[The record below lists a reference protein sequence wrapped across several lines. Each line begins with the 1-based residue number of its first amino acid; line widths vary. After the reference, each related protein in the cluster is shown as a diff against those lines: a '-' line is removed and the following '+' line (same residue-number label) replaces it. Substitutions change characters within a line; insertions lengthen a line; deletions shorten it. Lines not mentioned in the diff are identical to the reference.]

1 MMKLQLRRSCA
12 FMALAAGITTT
23 PAFAQEAEQAEQPN
37 EEIVI
42 TGSLIRGTPED
53 SSLPVDVI
61 STEELAAEGQTN
73 PLDFIKDI
81 PSVGAVLGDS
91 NQFSS
96 AAQGLG
102 GVGTINLRNL
112 GATRTL
118 VLLNGRRTL
127 VSPGDGVS
135 DTNLLPLFALQR
147 VELLKDGAAVTYGS
161 DAVAGVANFITRTN
175 FEGIELQG
183 DHTFVRDSD
192 GDYTA
197 SILAGYN
204 ITPDVNI
211 MAGFGY
217 RHRSKLAAVD
227 REISNQD
234 YFTNPSG
241 FSTTVTNAWYPAL
254 RVSGPVRETPAPASL
269 GAASYRGTLLAGV
282 PGGVD
287 PDCDDVGGLPI
298 SIFCGYQFTD
308 YNNLVE
314 DQDYYQGFLQ
324 VTADLSDKLRFN
336 ADGLYAYSRIDTALS
351 PSYPTT
357 QGLAGPGATF
367 QYYIPFTNPA
377 FADFAAR
384 VGFPTSIDTD
394 GDPTTAPLPVTGA
407 QALVFRPF
415 SLGGYPLAEGSPFG
429 QDESFS
435 INESFRISAGFE
447 YDLTPDLVMSLQGTY
462 VNAKSRSK
470 VPDVLPL
477 RIQQALDGLGGPDC
491 DVATG
496 TPGQGS
502 CYYFNPFFN
511 SVQRNPAQGID
522 NPNYNA
528 ALANRDDVVD
538 YLYGDTGTLQN
549 EKQFIADFLISGEVA
564 DADFGGGALAFGVG
578 AQYRSS
584 NFESMPRNALNSLA
598 LNPCAVPGDTS
609 CTIQQGPFSF
619 LGQARD
625 IAVEQDVY
633 ALFGEV
639 LVPFSPRFEMS
650 FALRFED
657 YGDPIGSTLDPKA
670 SFRWEPNDWLVLR
683 GSVGTTFRAP
693 LPGQVSQSRVTA
705 LQPIDAAGGGFLSVD
720 VLGNPNLTP
729 ESAFTYNLGAV
740 VQSGGFRASLD
751 YWSYEFED
759 QIVVE
764 DSNAIANVVV
774 PTPNGLADCSSP
786 LASQIVFQGGCV
798 QGTTVGGDIS
808 RVITN
813 FVNGP
818 PITTTGIDFDA
829 SYDFDIG
836 SNATLRLGTNGT
848 WVLSY
853 DVESFAAQNVEIQPA
868 FGAVGF
874 GNFDRTAPAISDLRA
889 NLYANFNVGGLN
901 ARYTFRY
908 ASGVYDD
915 RYDSPTFATV
925 PRTAQQSF
933 YARESGDF
941 TQSDLTI
948 LYDLPFDGLD
958 VQLQGSVS
966 NIFDEDPPIARLEL
980 GYNPFLGNAIGRTF
994 RLGAKV
1000 RF

>member
-1 MMKLQLRRSCA
+1 MRKFQLRRSCA
-12 FMALAAGITTT
+12 LMALAAGCSAT
-23 PAFAQEAEQAEQPN
+23 PVFAQETEQPQ
-37 EEIVI
+37 ESRDEIVV

-53 SSLPVDVI
+53 SALPVDVI
-61 STEELAAEGQTN
+61 STEELTAEGQTN

-175 FEGIELQG
+175 FEGIEVQG
-183 DHTFVRDSD
+183 DHTFVMDSD

-204 ITPDVNI
+204 LTPDVNV

-217 RHRSKLAAVD
+217 RHRSQLAAVD
-227 REISNQD
+227 REIANLD

-241 FSTTVTNAWYPAL
+241 FSTVTPYAYYPAL
-254 RVSGPVRETPAPASL
+254 RVSGPVRGTPAPASL
-269 GAASYRGTLLAGV
+269 GAASYRGTLLAGA
-282 PGGVD
+282 PGGLD
-287 PDCDDVGGLPI
+287 PDCDDVGGLPV

-314 DQDYYQGFLQ
+314 DQDYYQGYLQ
-324 VTADLSDKLRFN
+324 VTADVSDRLRFN
-336 ADGLYAYSRIDTALS
+336 ADGLYAFSRIETALS

-377 FADFAAR
+377 FADFASR

-415 SLGGYPLAEGSPFG
+415 SLGGYPLATESPFG
-429 QDESFS
+429 QDDSFS
-435 INESFRISAGFE
+435 ENESFRISAGFE
-447 YDLTPDLVMSLQGTY
+447 YDLGPDLVMSLQGTY
-462 VNAKSRSK
+462 VNSKSRSQ

-477 RIQQALDGLGGPDC
+477 RIQQALDGLGGPNC

-496 TPGQGS
+496 TPGQGD
-502 CYYFNPFFN
+502 CYYFNPFFSAVPN
-511 SVQRNPAQGID
+511 NPAQGIE
-522 NPNYNA
+522 NPNFNP
-528 ALANRDDVVD
+528 ALANRDDVVAN
-538 YLYGDTGTLQN
+538 LFGNTGTLQN
-549 EKQFIADFLISGEVA
+549 EKQFIADFLINGNVG
-564 DADFGGGALAFGVG
+564 DADFGGGPLAFGIG

-584 NFESMPRNALNSLA
+584 DFSSRPRNDLNSLD
-598 LNPCAVPGDTS
+598 LNPCAVPGDTT

-619 LGQARD
+619 LGQSRNISVD
-625 IAVEQDVY
+625 QDVY

-639 LVPFSPRFEMS
+639 LVPFSPSFELTVAM
-650 FALRFED
+650 RFED

-670 SFRWEPNDWLVLR
+670 SFRWEANDWLVLR
-683 GSVGTTFRAP
+683 GSVGTTFRGP
-693 LPGQVSQSRVTA
+693 LAAQVTQSQVTA

-729 ESAFTYNLGAV
+729 ESAFTYNIGAV
-740 VQSGGFRASLD
+740 VQAGGFTGSID
-751 YWSYEFED
+751 YWSYEFTD

-764 DSNAIANVVV
+764 DSNAIASAVV
-774 PTPNGLADCSSP
+774 PTPNGLADCSNP

-798 QGTTVGGDIS
+798 QDTTTGGDIS

-813 FVNGP
+813 IVNGS
-818 PITTTGIDFDA
+818 PITTTGIDFEA
-829 SYDFDIG
+829 SYAFDV
-836 SNATLRLGTNGT
+836 SPDATLRLGTNGT
-848 WVLSY
+848 WTLTY
-853 DVESFAAQNVEIQPA
+853 DVEPFQAQGITIQPA
-868 FGAVGF
+868 FDGVGF
-874 GNFDRTAPAISDLRA
+874 GNFDRTAPAISEVRA
-889 NLYANFNVGGLN
+889 NLFANLSLGGLN

-908 ASGVYDD
+908 ASGVTDD
-915 RYDSPTFATV
+915 RYDSPTFATI

-933 YARESGDF
+933 YAQESGDF
-941 TQSDLTI
+941 TQSDLTV
-948 LYDLPFDGLD
+948 LYDLPFDAID
-958 VQLQGSVS
+958 IQLQGSVT

-980 GYNPFLGNAIGRTF
+980 GYNPFLGNAVGRTF
-994 RLGAKV
+994 RIGAKV
-1000 RF
+1000 RY

>member
-1 MMKLQLRRSCA
+1 MTKVQLRRSCA
-12 FMALAAGITTT
+12 FAAIAASLSATPVLAQD
-23 PAFAQEAEQAEQPN
+23 QEETDTDN
-37 EEIVI
+37 TIVV

-53 SSLPVDVI
+53 SALPVDVI

-96 AAQGLG
+96 DAQGLG

-127 VSPGDGVS
+127 VSPGDGVA

-161 DAVAGVANFITRTN
+161 DAVAGVANFITRTD
-175 FEGIELQG
+175 FEGIEIQG
-183 DHTFVRDSD
+183 DHTFVMDSD
-192 GDYTA
+192 GDQTL

-204 ITPDVNI
+204 VTPDINI

-217 RHRSKLAAVD
+217 RHRSPLAAVD

-254 RVSGPVRETPAPASL
+254 RVSGPVRENPAAASL

-282 PGGVD
+282 PGGLD

-308 YNNLVE
+308 YNNIVE
-314 DQDYYQGFLQ
+314 EQDYYQGYLQ
-324 VTADLSDKLRFN
+324 ITADVSDTLRFN
-336 ADGLYAYSRIDTALS
+336 ADGLYAKSRIETALS

-367 QYYIPFTNPA
+367 QYYIPNTNPA
-377 FADFAAR
+377 FAEFAAR
-384 VGFPTSIDTD
+384 TGFPTSIDTD
-394 GDPTTAPLPVTGA
+394 GNPATPGVPVTGA

-415 SLGGYPLAEGSPFG
+415 SLGGYPLATESPFG
-429 QDESFS
+429 QSESFS
-435 INESFRISAGFE
+435 ENESYRISAGFE
-447 YDLTPDLVMSLQGTY
+447 YDIGDALVMSLQGTY
-462 VNAKSRSK
+462 INTKSRSL

-491 DVATG
+491 DVANG
-496 TPGQGS
+496 TPGQGN

-511 SVQRNPAQGID
+511 SVETNPALGID
-522 NPNYNA
+522 NPNFNP

-549 EKQFIADFLISGEVA
+549 EKQFVADFLISGEVGE
-564 DADFGGGALAFGVG
+564 ADFGGGPLAFGVG

-584 NFESMPRNALNSLA
+584 NFDSSPRNALNSLA

-625 IAVEQDVY
+625 ISVEQDVY

-639 LVPFSPRFEMS
+639 LVPFSPGFELS

-670 SFRWEPNDWLVLR
+670 SFRWEANDWLVLR

-693 LPGQVSQSRVTA
+693 LPGQVSQSQVTA

-720 VLGNPNLTP
+720 VLGNPNLSP
-729 ESAFTYNLGAV
+729 ESAFTYNIGAV
-740 VQSGGFRASLD
+740 IQTGPFRASVD
-751 YWSYEFED
+751 YWSYEFDD

-764 DSNAIANVVV
+764 DSNAIANAVVAV
-774 PTPNGLADCSSP
+774 PNGPADCDNP

-813 FVNGP
+813 VVNGP
-818 PITTTGIDFDA
+818 PIETTGIDFEA
-829 SYDFDIG
+829 SYDIEVGGDA
-836 SNATLRLGTNGT
+836 NLRLGANGT
-848 WVLSY
+848 WVLTY
-853 DVESFAAQNVEIQPA
+853 DVDPFQAQNITIQPE
-868 FGAVGF
+868 FSAVGF
-874 GNFDRTAPAISDLRA
+874 GNFDRSAPAISDLRT
-889 NLYANFNVGGLN
+889 NLFANFSIGGLN

-908 ASGVYDD
+908 ATGVTDD

-925 PRTAQQSF
+925 PRTAEQSF
-933 YARESGDF
+933 YAQESGDY
-941 TQSDLTI
+941 TQSDLTV
-948 LYDLPFDGLD
+948 LYDLPIDA
-958 VQLQGSVS
+958 VEIQLQGTVS

-1000 RF
+1000 LF

>member
-1 MMKLQLRRSCA
+1 MLKLRLRRSSA
-12 FMALAAGITTT
+12 FVALAAGLATS
-23 PAFAQEAEQAEQPN
+23 PAYAQDTEQSEEARD
-37 EEIVI
+37 EIVV

-53 SSLPVDVI
+53 SALPVDVI
-61 STEELAAEGQTN
+61 SNEELSAEGQTN

-135 DTNLLPLFALQR
+135 DTNLIPLFAMQR

-175 FEGIELQG
+175 FEGVEVQG
-183 DHTFVRDSD
+183 DHTFVMDSD
-192 GDYTA
+192 GDQTA

-217 RHRSKLAAVD
+217 RHRSQLAAVD

-254 RVSGPVRETPAPASL
+254 RTSGPVRGNPAPASL
-269 GAASYRGTLLAGV
+269 GAASYRGTLLRGT
-282 PGGVD
+282 PGGID

-314 DQDYYQGFLQ
+314 EQDYYQGYVQL
-324 VTADLSDKLRFN
+324 TADLSDDLRFN
-336 ADGLYAYSRIDTALS
+336 IDGLYAFSRIETALS

-357 QGLAGPGATF
+357 QGLSGPGATF
-367 QYYIPFTNPA
+367 QYYIPFTNPG

-394 GDPTTAPLPVTGA
+394 GNPATPAVPVTGA

-415 SLGGYPLAEGSPFG
+415 SLGGYPLATESPFG

-435 INESFRISAGFE
+435 ENESFRISAGFE
-447 YDLTPDLVMSLQGTY
+447 YDIGENLVMSLQGTY
-462 VNAKSRSK
+462 VNAKSRSL

-496 TPGQGS
+496 TPGQGN
-502 CYYFNPFFN
+502 CYYLNPFFSAVPN
-511 SVQRNPAQGID
+511 NPAQGIT
-522 NPNYNA
+522 NPNFNS

-549 EKQFIADFLISGEVA
+549 EKQFIADFLISGEVG
-564 DADFGGGALAFGVG
+564 DADFGGGPLAFGVG

-584 NFESMPRNALNSLA
+584 NFKSKPRNDLNSLA

-619 LGQARD
+619 LGQSRN
-625 IAVEQDVY
+625 IEVEQDVY

-639 LVPFSPRFEMS
+639 LVPFSPSFELS

-670 SFRWEPNDWLVLR
+670 SFRWEPSDWLVLR

-693 LPGQVSQSRVTA
+693 LPGQVSQSQVTA

-740 VQSGGFRASLD
+740 VQTGGFRASLD
-751 YWSYEFED
+751 YWSYEFDD
-759 QIVVE
+759 QITVE
-764 DSNAIANVVV
+764 DSNAIANAVV
-774 PTPNGLADCSSP
+774 PTPNGLADCSNP

-798 QGTTVGGDIS
+798 QGTTTGGAIS

-813 FVNGP
+813 YVNGP
-818 PITTTGIDFDA
+818 PIKTTGFDFEA

-836 SNATLRLGTNGT
+836 SDATLRLGANGT
-848 WVLSY
+848 WVLTY
-853 DVESFAAQNVEIQPA
+853 DVEEFQAQNITIQPA
-868 FGAVGF
+868 FNAVGF

-908 ASGVYDD
+908 ATGVTDD

-925 PRTAQQSF
+925 PRTTQQSF
-933 YARESGDF
+933 YAIESGDF
-941 TQSDLTI
+941 TQSDFTV
-948 LYDLPFDGLD
+948 LYDLPVEFVDI
-958 VQLQGSVS
+958 QLQATVS